1 MISLIKK
8 KMRERILNKVKKVNL
23 KRENKISMLRKQRR
37 KSKLKMKSINS
48 KTVLMI
54 YGMNLMKR
62 TDNIENNKDFLITL
76 TG

>member
-1 MISLIKK
+1 
-8 KMRERILNKVKKVNL
+8 MRERILNKVKKVNL